1 VVSVDWLSE
10 HAWQAW
16 LIVSLLLAGAEA
28 ATLDLTL
35 LMMAAGALAGCG
47 VAAIG
52 LGGALQV
59 VVAAVVAVGML
70 AFVRP
75 NVVKRLHAGPTIR
88 TGPAALVGTNA
99 FVLERVTET
108 SGRVKLNG
116 EVWTARSLD
125 ETVAIEP
132 GARVSVAQIDGATA
146 VVFPA
151 DW

>member
-1 VVSVDWLSE
+1 MDWLSE

-16 LIVSLLLAGAEA
+16 LVVSLLLAGAEA

-35 LMMAAGALAGCG
+35 LMMAVGALAGCG
-47 VAAIG
+47 VAVVG
-52 LGGALQV
+52 LNVIVQV
-59 VVAAVVAVGML
+59 IVAAIVAVGML

-75 NVVKRLHAGPTIR
+75 NVAKRLHAGPSIR
-88 TGPAALVGTNA
+88 TGPAALIGSHA

-108 SGRVKLNG
+108 AGRIKLNG

-125 ETVAIEP
+125 ESVAIEP

>member
-1 VVSVDWLSE
+1 MDWLTE
-10 HAWQAW
+10 HTWQVW
-16 LIVSLLLAGAEA
+16 LVVSLLLAGAEA

-35 LMMAAGALAGCG
+35 LMMAVGALAGCG

-52 LGGALQV
+52 LNV
-59 VVAAVVAVGML
+59 VVQVIVAAIVAVGML

-75 NVVKRLHAGPTIR
+75 NVVRRLHAGPTIR
-88 TGPAALVGTNA
+88 TGPAGLIGTNA

-108 SGRVKLNG
+108 SGRIKLNG
-116 EVWTARSLD
+116 EIWTARSLD
-125 ETVAIEP
+125 EAVAIEP
-132 GARVSVAQIDGATA
+132 GSRVSVAQIDGATA

>member
-1 VVSVDWLSE
+1 MDWLGE

-16 LIVSLLLAGAEA
+16 LVVSLLLAAAEA
-28 ATLDLTL
+28 TTLDLTL
-35 LMMAAGALAGCG
+35 LMMAVGALAGCAAAAVGLG
-47 VAAIG
+47 VAI
-52 LGGALQV
+52 QV
-59 VVAAVVAVGML
+59 VLAAVVAVSML

-75 NVVKRLHAGPTIR
+75 NMVKRLHAGPTLR
-88 TGPAALVGTNA
+88 TGPAALIGSDGL
-99 FVLERVTET
+99 VLERVTEHT
-108 SGRVKLNG
+108 GRVKLNG

-132 GARVSVAQIDGATA
+132 GSRVSVAKIDGATA